1 MPTNL
6 LNLIESHA
14 YQRLFLEHLRWSRPD
29 MQSLKVMVD
38 ESKTLTAVNVSS
50 YKGLRVWACPELPS
64 SSDQVAVDR
73 AIAKIST
80 DRIVI
85 FHNDEKQVWRWP
97 SRIVKGSSTTTR
109 LTSHVHITG
118 KGNPKLIDRLSRITL
133 GAREDLTATEVIDRV
148 KQAFD
153 VETEN
158 ESKRASKLMAS
169 MYSALSTSS
178 IPEHDISVT
187 LARILFLIFGD
198 DTDMWKADQFQNFII
213 NHTEPDGSNL
223 ADRLNE
229 LFTYLNT
236 PPTSSRP
243 IPSHLQGFKYVN
255 GGIFAEAIELT
266 SVGSDLRAAILDA
279 CGTDWSDISPAIFG
293 SMFQSVRNAETRR
306 EFGEHYTSERDILR
320 TLNPLFL
327 DELRQEFFDASTDH
341 KNARKRLRAL
351 RQRLSKIQFLDP
363 ACGCG
368 NFIIIAYRELRLL
381 EIAIIE
387 KLRELSGGRSVFTE
401 GQTTLLLPGTQP
413 KIRQDNQ
420 DSLDDPT
427 PGVTLD
433 NFYGI
438 EIDEWPAKIAET
450 AMFLTEQQCDLQMQK
465 RLAFAPERLPILQQ
479 ATIVTSTRE
488 NPQRGN
494 SLRLDWNELF
504 EPDENSV
511 VAGNPPFLGDNT
523 RGVDQK
529 ADLQAAWGD
538 SKDLSRL
545 DYVTAWHAKTMRFL
559 DKSVSV
565 GVWAFVTT
573 NSITQGD
580 QVPRLFGQVFADG
593 WRIKFAHRTFAWSSE
608 APGAA
613 AVHCVIVGFTKE
625 KKTPARLFTY
635 PTPKAQ
641 PVESS
646 VENSNAYLLDAKNVL
661 VEKHSTVL
669 SPELLPTAYGSK
681 PTDDGNLIVEP
692 EDYADVMADPVA
704 AKYVHRYIGAKELLH
719 NVDRWCLWLEDME
732 PQDLQRSP
740 VLKKRVAAVRDFR
753 QASKAASTRDYPHH
767 HLFRQLAKQ
776 DSDYICI
783 PIHVSET
790 RKYYTV
796 ARYSEDVIASNAN
809 FIIRDPDGL
818 QFAAMS
824 SGMFIAWQKAI
835 GGRLESRLRF
845 ASTLTWYTFPFPA
858 LNDKQ
863 RAEIIVAGQRVL
875 DARALYPERSLAEH
889 YNPLAMAPELVEAH
903 TNLDGV
909 VDRAFGVTS
918 TLSSDEERQRVLFAA
933 YERMKAFSPASTL

>member
-1 MPTNL
+1 MPASL
-6 LNLIESHA
+6 LNLVETHD
-14 YQRLFLEHLRWSRPD
+14 YQRLFLEQLRWSRPD
-29 MQSLKVMVD
+29 QQPLKVVLD
-38 ESKTLTAVNVSS
+38 ESRTITAANVSS
-50 YKGLRVWACPELPS
+50 FKGLRVWVCAELPS

-73 AIAKIST
+73 AVARVST

-85 FHNDEKQVWRWP
+85 FHNNEKQIWRWP
-97 SRIVKGSSTTTR
+97 SRIVKGASTTTR

-118 KGNPKLIDRLSRITL
+118 KDNPKLIDRLSRITL
-133 GAREDLTATEVIDRV
+133 DAREDLTATAVIDRV

-187 LARILFLIFGD
+187 LARILFLMFGD
-198 DTDMWKADQFQNFII
+198 DTDMWKADLFQNFII
-213 NHTEPDGSNL
+213 NHTEPDGSDL

-229 LFTYLNT
+229 LFEYLNT
-236 PPTSSRP
+236 PPASSRS

-255 GGIFAEAIELT
+255 GGIFAEPIELT
-266 SVGSDLRAAILDA
+266 TVGSELRVAILDA

-327 DELRQEFFDASTDH
+327 DELRQEFLDAGADQ
-341 KNARKRLRAL
+341 KNPRKRLRAL

-387 KLRELSGGRSVFTE
+387 KLRELSGGKPVFTE
-401 GQTTLLLPGTQP
+401 GQTTLLLPGTRLE
-413 KIRQDNQ
+413 ITEDNY

-427 PGVTLD
+427 PVVMLN

-465 RLAFAPERLPILQQ
+465 RIAFAPERLPILQQ

-494 SLRLDWNELF
+494 SLRLDWNEIF
-504 EPDENSV
+504 APDENTV

-529 ADLQAAWGD
+529 ADLQAAWGG

-559 DKSVSV
+559 DTALSV

-580 QVPRLFGQVFADG
+580 QVPRLFGQIFADG

-613 AVHCVIVGFTKE
+613 AVHCVIVGFTQD
-625 KKTPARLFTY
+625 KKIPARLFTY
-635 PTPKAQ
+635 QTPKAQ
-641 PVESS
+641 PIEAPAK
-646 VENSNAYLLDAKNVL
+646 NINAYLLDAENVL
-661 VEKHSTVL
+661 VEKRSTVL

-692 EDYADVMADPVA
+692 EDYAEVMADSVA

-719 NVDRWCLWLEDME
+719 NLDRWCLWLEGME
-732 PQDLQRSP
+732 PRDLERSP
-740 VLKKRVAAVRDFR
+740 ILKKRVAAVRDFR
-753 QASKAASTRDYPHH
+753 QASKAASTREYPYH

-776 DSDYICI
+776 DTSYVCV
-783 PIHVSET
+783 PRHVSET
-790 RKYYTV
+790 RSYFTV
-796 ARYSEDVIASNAN
+796 ARYSEDVIAGDAN
-809 FIIRDPDGL
+809 FTIQDPDGL
-818 QFAAMS
+818 QFAVMS

-835 GGRLESRLRF
+835 GGRIKSDLRF

-863 RAEIIVAGQRVL
+863 REEIIAAGQQVL
-875 DARALYPERSLAEH
+875 EARALHSERSLAEH
-889 YNPLAMAPELVEAH
+889 YNPLAMSPELLEAH
-903 TNLDGV
+903 TALDDV
-909 VDRAFGVTS
+909 VDRAFGATN
-918 TLSSDEERQRVLFAA
+918 TLDSDEDRQRALFAA
-933 YERMKAFSPASTL
+933 YERMKAFSAASHL